1 MNDNHRLYTKA
12 GQSIR
17 QTGVALIAG
26 ALLPLFASNGAAWAQ
41 QPAAPA
47 TKAAAAPVA
56 AAPEPTAAAVIN
68 AKAVE
73 RLNAMGAHLRSL
85 KAFTVTADV
94 TVEEVLDSGQ
104 KVENAN
110 TVEIAA
116 RMPDKLRVYSTSA
129 ERSRKIY
136 YDGKTV
142 TIFAEKLKYYGSFPA
157 PGTIGATVEAAAKK
171 YGLEVPLADLFL
183 MGTDRFDTK
192 SITEAIYVGP
202 QLVGGVL
209 CDQLAFRQ
217 PGVDWQI
224 CIDRGKAP
232 LPRKLVVT
240 GTGGDP
246 AQPERRSILTWK
258 AGSAPDAAAF
268 TFVPPKGTTRIA
280 VNEAAK

>member
-1 MNDNHRLYTKA
+1 MMNKHEEVPTT
-12 GQSIR
+12 
-17 QTGVALIAG
+17 TGRMVRRAG
-26 ALLPLFASNGAAWAQ
+26 AAMAAGVLLPLLAAHGMAWAQ
-41 QPAAPA
+41 QPATPA
-47 TKAAAAPVA
+47 TAAAAP
-56 AAPEPTAAAVIN
+56 APTVAAVIN

-94 TVEEVLDSGQ
+94 TTEEVLDSGQ

-116 RMPDKLRVYSTSA
+116 RMPNKLRVATSSA

-142 TIFAEKLKYYGSFPA
+142 TIYAERLKYYGSFAAPA
-157 PGTIGATVEAAAKK
+157 TISETLEVAAKK
-171 YGLEVPLADLFL
+171 YGLEIPLADLFL

-202 QLVGGVL
+202 QLIGGVL

-224 CIDRGKAP
+224 CIARGKAP

-240 GTGGDP
+240 GTDGDP
-246 AQPERRSILTWK
+246 AQPVRRSILTWK
-258 AGSAPDAAAF
+258 AGSAPDVAAF
-268 TFVPPKGTTRIA
+268 TFVPPKGASRIA
-280 VNEAAK
+280 VKEATK

>member
-1 MNDNHRLYTKA
+1 MKTDICTAQRNARWLART
-12 GQSIR
+12 R
-17 QTGVALIAG
+17 TALLAG
-26 ALLPLFASNGAAWAQ
+26 ALLPLLAGVENAAAQ

-47 TKAAAAPVA
+47 PAVAPAPAAAAI
-56 AAPEPTAAAVIN
+56 IN

-94 TVEEVLDSGQ
+94 TTEEVLDSGQ
-104 KVENAN
+104 KIENAN
-110 TVEIAA
+110 SVEIAA
-116 RMPDKLRVYSTSA
+116 RLPDKLRVASSSA

-142 TIFAEKLKYYGSFPA
+142 TIFAEKLKYYGSFAA
-157 PGTIGATVEAAAKK
+157 PGTISATIEVAAKK
-171 YGLEVPLADLFL
+171 YGLEIPLADLFL
-183 MGTDRFDTK
+183 MGTDKFDTK

-202 QLVGGVL
+202 QMIGGVL

-224 CIDRGKAP
+224 CIERGKAP

-240 GTGGDP
+240 GTDGDA
-246 AQPERRSILTWK
+246 AQPVRRSILTWK
-258 AGSAPDAAAF
+258 AGSAPEAAAF
-268 TFVPPKGTTRIA
+268 TFVPPKGATRIA
-280 VNEAAK
+280 VKEAAK

>member
-1 MNDNHRLYTKA
+1 MKQGYENTTRA
-12 GQSIR
+12 GRSAWLPGAALAA
-17 QTGVALIAG
+17 GVLLAG
-26 ALLPLFASNGAAWAQ
+26 NGAAWAQ

-47 TKAAAAPVA
+47 PAAAPA
-56 AAPEPTAAAVIN
+56 PTAAAVIN

-73 RLNAMGAHLRSL
+73 RLNAMGAYLRSL
-85 KAFTVTADV
+85 KTFTVNADV

-104 KVENAN
+104 KVENALS
-110 TVEIAA
+110 VEIAA
-116 RMPDKLRVYSTSA
+116 RRPDKLRVATTSA

-142 TIFAEKLKYYGSFPA
+142 TIYAEKLKYYGSFPA
-157 PGTIGATVEAAAKK
+157 PATIGESVEVAAKK

-202 QLVGGVL
+202 QMIGGVL

-224 CIDRGKAP
+224 CIERGKAP

-240 GTGGDP
+240 GTDGDP
-246 AQPERRSILTWK
+246 AQPARRSILTWK

-268 TFVPPKGTTRIA
+268 TFVPAKGVTRIA
-280 VNEAAK
+280 VKEAAK

>member
-1 MNDNHRLYTKA
+1 MKQRLGKIA
-12 GQSIR
+12 M
-17 QTGVALIAG
+17 TGRSARLAG
-26 ALLPLFASNGAAWAQ
+26 AALAAGVMLAANGAAWAQ

-47 TKAAAAPVA
+47 PVA
-56 AAPEPTAAAVIN
+56 TPAPTAAVIN

-73 RLNAMGAHLRSL
+73 RLNEMGAYLRSL
-85 KAFTVTADV
+85 KTFTVNAEV

-116 RMPDKLRVYSTSA
+116 RRPDMLRVYTTSA

-142 TIFAEKLKYYGSFPA
+142 TIFGEKLGYYGSFPA
-157 PGTIGATVEAAAKK
+157 PATLGETVEVAAKK

-202 QLVGGVL
+202 QLIGGVL

-217 PGVDWQI
+217 PGVDWQV
-224 CIDRGKAP
+224 CIERGKAP

-240 GTGGDP
+240 GTDGDP
-246 AQPERRSILTWK
+246 AQPVRRSILTWK
-258 AGSAPDAAAF
+258 AGSAPEAAAF
-268 TFVPPKGTTRIA
+268 TFVPPKGATRIA
-280 VNEAAK
+280 VKEAAK

>member
-1 MNDNHRLYTKA
+1 MRTCNTLA
-12 GQSIR
+12 AA
-17 QTGVALIAG
+17 VALATASAG
-26 ALLPLFASNGAAWAQ
+26 SALAQTAA
-41 QPAAPA
+41 PAAPA
-47 TKAAAAPVA
+47 
-56 AAPEPTAAAVIN
+56 PTAAAVVN

-116 RMPDKLRVYSTSA
+116 RMPDKLRIASTSA

-136 YDGKTV
+136 YNGKTV
-142 TIFAEKLKYYGSFPA
+142 TIYAEKLKYYGSFPA
-157 PGTIGATVEAAAKK
+157 PATIGETVEVAARK

-224 CIDRGKAP
+224 CIERGKAP

-240 GTGGDP
+240 GTGGEP
-246 AQPERRSILTWK
+246 SQPERRSILTWK

-268 TFVPPKGTTRIA
+268 TFVPPKGATRIVVA
-280 VNEAAK
+280 EAAK

>member
-1 MNDNHRLYTKA
+1 MMNKYDGFSTSTGRLLRRA
-12 GQSIR
+12 GA
-17 QTGVALIAG
+17 ALTAG
-26 ALLPLFASNGAAWAQ
+26 ALLPLLAGQGAAWAQ

-47 TKAAAAPVA
+47 TAAVAP
-56 AAPEPTAAAVIN
+56 APAAAAVIN

-94 TVEEVLDSGQ
+94 TTEEVLDSGQ

-110 TVEIAA
+110 TVEITA
-116 RMPDKLRVYSTSA
+116 RMPNKLRIASSSA

-142 TIFAEKLKYYGSFPA
+142 TIYAEKLKYYGSFAAPA
-157 PGTIGATVEAAAKK
+157 TISETIEVAAKK
-171 YGLEVPLADLFL
+171 YGLEIPLADLFL
-183 MGTDRFDTK
+183 MGTDKFDTK

-202 QLVGGVL
+202 QMIGGVL

-224 CIDRGKAP
+224 CIERGKAP

-240 GTGGDP
+240 GTDGDA
-246 AQPERRSILTWK
+246 AQPVRRSILTWK
-258 AGSAPDAAAF
+258 AGSAPEAAAF
-268 TFVPPKGTTRIA
+268 TFVPPKGATRIA
-280 VNEAAK
+280 VKEAAK

>member
-1 MNDNHRLYTKA
+1 MKQRYENTTTA
-12 GQSIR
+12 GRS
-17 QTGVALIAG
+17 AWLAG
-26 ALLPLFASNGAAWAQ
+26 AALAAGVLLAVNGAAWAQ

-47 TKAAAAPVA
+47 KDAAAPAAAAAPVA
-56 AAPEPTAAAVIN
+56 AAIIN

-73 RLNAMGAHLRSL
+73 RLNAMGAYLRSL
-85 KAFTVTADV
+85 KAFTVNADV

-104 KVENAN
+104 KVENAL

-116 RMPDKLRVYSTSA
+116 RMPDKLRVATTSA

-157 PGTIGATVEAAAKK
+157 PATIAQTVDVAAQK

-183 MGTDRFDTK
+183 MGTDKFDTK

-202 QLVGGVL
+202 QMIGGVL

-224 CIDRGKAP
+224 CIERGKAP

-240 GTGGDP
+240 GTDGDP
-246 AQPERRSILTWK
+246 AQPVRRSILSWK
-258 AGSAPDAAAF
+258 AGTAPDAAAF
-268 TFVPPKGTTRIA
+268 TFVPPKGATRIA
-280 VNEAAK
+280 VKEAAK

>member
-1 MNDNHRLYTKA
+1 MEKPRGPCDRP
-12 GQSIR
+12 G
-17 QTGVALIAG
+17 
-26 ALLPLFASNGAAWAQ
+26 LPAQ
-41 QPAAPA
+41 HWPRVSCLPA
-47 TKAAAAPVA
+47 TARCGRNSRPRLLRLPPRRA
-56 AAPEPTAAAVIN
+56 TSAAVVN
-68 AKAVE
+68 AKAID

-85 KAFTVTADV
+85 KAFTVNADV

-104 KVENAN
+104 KVENAL

-116 RMPDKLRVYSTSA
+116 RMPDKLRVSTTSA

-136 YDGKTV
+136 YDGKSV
-142 TIFAEKLKYYGSFPA
+142 TIFGQKLGYYGSFAAPA
-157 PGTIGATVEAAAKK
+157 TIAETVDVAAKK

-183 MGTDRFDTK
+183 MGTDKFDTK

-202 QLVGGVL
+202 QMIGGVL

-224 CIDRGKAP
+224 CIDRGNAP

-246 AQPERRSILTWK
+246 AQPVRRSILSWK
-258 AGSAPDAAAF
+258 AGTAPEAAAF
-268 TFVPPKGTTRIA
+268 TFVPPKGATRIA
-280 VNEAAK
+280 VKEAAK

>member
-1 MNDNHRLYTKA
+1 MNKE
-12 GQSIR
+12 
-17 QTGVALIAG
+17 TGITTRAARSARIAG
-26 ALLPLFASNGAAWAQ
+26 AALATGVLLAGNGAVWAQ
-41 QPAAPA
+41 QAAAPA
-47 TKAAAAPVA
+47 AAPAPAPAATVA
-56 AAPEPTAAAVIN
+56 AVVN
-68 AKAVE
+68 AKAVD

-85 KAFTVTADV
+85 KAFTVNADV

-104 KVENAN
+104 KVENALS
-110 TVEIAA
+110 VEIAA
-116 RMPDKLRVYSTSA
+116 RLPNKLRVYTTSA

-142 TIFAEKLKYYGSFPA
+142 TIYAEKLKYYGTFPA
-157 PGTIGATVEAAAKK
+157 PATIAETVDVAAKK

-183 MGTDRFDTK
+183 MGTDKFDTK

-202 QLVGGVL
+202 QMIGGVL

-224 CIDRGKAP
+224 CIDRGNAP

-246 AQPERRSILTWK
+246 AQPVRRSILSWK
-258 AGSAPDAAAF
+258 AGTAPDAAAF
-268 TFVPPKGTTRIA
+268 TFVPPKGATRIA
-280 VNEAAK
+280 VSEAAK

>member
-1 MNDNHRLYTKA
+1 MKQGYGKTTMTGRSGRL
-12 GQSIR
+12 
-17 QTGVALIAG
+17 AG
-26 ALLPLFASNGAAWAQ
+26 AAMAAGILLAGNGAAWAQ

-47 TKAAAAPVA
+47 PAAAPA
-56 AAPEPTAAAVIN
+56 PTAAAVIN

-85 KAFTVTADV
+85 KAFTVNADV

-104 KVENAN
+104 KVENALA
-110 TVEIAA
+110 VEIAA
-116 RMPDKLRVYSTSA
+116 RMPDKLRVSTTSA

-136 YDGKTV
+136 YDGKSV
-142 TIFAEKLKYYGSFPA
+142 TIFGQKLGYYGSFPA
-157 PGTIGATVEAAAKK
+157 PATIAQTVDVAAKK

-183 MGTDRFDTK
+183 MGTDKFDTK

-202 QLVGGVL
+202 QMIGGVL

-224 CIDRGKAP
+224 CIERGKAP

-240 GTGGDP
+240 GTDGDP
-246 AQPERRSILTWK
+246 TQPVRRSILTWK
-258 AGSAPDAAAF
+258 AGSAPEAAAF
-268 TFVPPKGTTRIA
+268 TFVPPKGATRIA
-280 VNEAAK
+280 VKEAAK

>member
-1 MNDNHRLYTKA
+1 MNTNEGFSTTTEGMLRRA
-12 GQSIR
+12 R
-17 QTGVALIAG
+17 AALAAG
-26 ALLPLFASNGAAWAQ
+26 ALLPLLAGQGVAWAQ

-47 TKAAAAPVA
+47 SAPAAP
-56 AAPEPTAAAVIN
+56 APAAAAVIN

-94 TVEEVLDSGQ
+94 TTEEVLDSGQ

-116 RMPDKLRVYSTSA
+116 RMPNKLRVATSSA

-142 TIFAEKLKYYGSFPA
+142 TIYAEKLKYYGSFAAPA
-157 PGTIGATVEAAAKK
+157 TISEAIEVAAKK
-171 YGLEVPLADLFL
+171 YGLEIPLADLFL

-202 QLVGGVL
+202 QLIGGVL

-224 CIDRGKAP
+224 CIERGKAP

-246 AQPERRSILTWK
+246 AQPVRRSILTWK
-258 AGSAPDAAAF
+258 AGTAPEAAAF
-268 TFVPPKGTTRIA
+268 TFVPPKGATRIA
-280 VNEAAK
+280 VKEAAK

>member
-1 MNDNHRLYTKA
+1 MKQGYWIKHKGRTIGLACRRSVGHRRLACRQRRRMGATA
-12 GQSIR
+12 G
-17 QTGVALIAG
+17 G
-26 ALLPLFASNGAAWAQ
+26 ACCRACAR
-41 QPAAPA
+41 PAAA
-47 TKAAAAPVA
+47 TP
-56 AAPEPTAAAVIN
+56 AAVIN
-68 AKAVE
+68 AKAVD

-85 KAFTVTADV
+85 KAFTVNADV

-104 KVENAN
+104 KVENALA
-110 TVEIAA
+110 VEIAA
-116 RMPDKLRVYSTSA
+116 RLPNKLRVYTTSA

-142 TIFAEKLKYYGSFPA
+142 TIYAEKLKYYGSFPA
-157 PGTIGATVEAAAKK
+157 PATIAETVDVAAKK

-183 MGTDRFDTK
+183 MGTDKFDTK

-202 QLVGGVL
+202 QMIGGVL

-224 CIDRGKAP
+224 CIDRGSAP

-246 AQPERRSILTWK
+246 AQPVRRSILTWK
-258 AGSAPDAAAF
+258 AGTAPDAAAF
-268 TFVPPKGTTRIA
+268 TFVPPKGATRIA
-280 VNEAAK
+280 VKEAAK

>member
-1 MNDNHRLYTKA
+1 MNKHEGLPT
-12 GQSIR
+12 S
-17 QTGVALIAG
+17 TGRSLRRAAAALAAA
-26 ALLPLFASNGAAWAQ
+26 ALAPLLASHGVAWAQ

-47 TKAAAAPVA
+47 AAAAPA
-56 AAPEPTAAAVIN
+56 PTAAAVIN

-85 KAFTVTADV
+85 KAFTVNADV

-110 TVEIAA
+110 SVEIAA
-116 RMPDKLRVYSTSA
+116 RLPNKLRVHSTSA
-129 ERSRKIY
+129 TRSRKVS
-136 YDGKTV
+136 YDGKNV
-142 TIFAEKLKYYGSFPA
+142 TIFAEKLKYYGSFAAPA
-157 PGTIGATVEAAAKK
+157 TIGETIEVAAKK
-171 YGLEVPLADLFL
+171 YGLEIPLADLFL

-202 QLVGGVL
+202 QLIGGVL

-224 CIDRGKAP
+224 CIERGKAP

-240 GTGGDP
+240 GTGGDA
-246 AQPERRSILTWK
+246 AQPVRRSILTWK
-258 AGSAPDAAAF
+258 AGTAPDAAAF
-268 TFVPPKGTTRIA
+268 TFAPPKGATRIA
-280 VNEAAK
+280 VNEVSK

>member
-1 MNDNHRLYTKA
+1 MKQGQETNTKA
-12 GQSIR
+12 GRSAWLAGAALA
-17 QTGVALIAG
+17 TGVLLAG
-26 ALLPLFASNGAAWAQ
+26 NGAAWAQ

-47 TKAAAAPVA
+47 PAAAPATA
-56 AAPEPTAAAVIN
+56 AATPAAAVIN

-85 KAFTVTADV
+85 KAFTVNADV

-104 KVENAN
+104 KVENALSI
-110 TVEIAA
+110 EIAA
-116 RMPDKLRVYSTSA
+116 RLPNKLRIYTTSA

-157 PGTIGATVEAAAKK
+157 PATIAETVDVAAKK

-183 MGTDRFDTK
+183 MGTDKFDTK

-202 QLVGGVL
+202 QMIGGVL

-224 CIDRGKAP
+224 CIERGKAP

-240 GTGGDP
+240 GTDGDP
-246 AQPERRSILTWK
+246 ARPVRRSILTWK
-258 AGSAPDAAAF
+258 PGSAPDAAAF
-268 TFVPPKGTTRIA
+268 TFAPPAGATRIA
-280 VNEAAK
+280 VKEAGQ

>member
-1 MNDNHRLYTKA
+1 MKEVNRNGLTNRGTL
-12 GQSIR
+12 R
-17 QTGVALIAG
+17 RAG
-26 ALLPLFASNGAAWAQ
+26 AALAAGVLLAGNGAAGAQ

-47 TKAAAAPVA
+47 PAAAPA
-56 AAPEPTAAAVIN
+56 PTAAAVIN

-85 KAFTVTADV
+85 KTFTVNADV

-104 KVENAN
+104 KVENAL

-116 RMPDKLRVYSTSA
+116 RRPDKLRVATTSA

-142 TIFAEKLKYYGSFPA
+142 TIFGEKLGYYGSFPA
-157 PGTIGATVEAAAKK
+157 PATIAQTVDVAAQK

-183 MGTDRFDTK
+183 MGTDKFDTK

-202 QLVGGVL
+202 QRIGGVL

-224 CIDRGKAP
+224 CIERGNAP

-240 GTGGDP
+240 GTDGDP
-246 AQPERRSILTWK
+246 AQPVRRSILTWK
-258 AGSAPDAAAF
+258 AGSAPEAAAF
-268 TFVPPKGTTRIA
+268 TFVPPKGATRIA
-280 VNEAAK
+280 VKEAAN